1 MKHRT
6 VITPA
11 AEPAQAEGR
20 AAVPARVGMSAPSG
34 LFAAMTA
41 VAGLATGR
49 RRSVSPR
56 AGRSCCVTGRRC

>member
-11 AEPAQAEGR
+11 AEPAQAESH
-20 AAVPARVGMSAPSG
+20 AATSARVGMAAPSG

-41 VAGLATGR
+41 VARLATGR
-49 RRSVSPR
+49 RLIRCPR
-56 AGRSCCVTGRRC
+56 GQAGRAA